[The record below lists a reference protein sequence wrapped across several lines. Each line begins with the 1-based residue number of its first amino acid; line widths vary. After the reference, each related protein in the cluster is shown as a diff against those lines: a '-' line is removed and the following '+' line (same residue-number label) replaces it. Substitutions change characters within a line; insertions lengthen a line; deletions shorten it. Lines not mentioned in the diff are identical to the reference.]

1 MSVDAS
7 KFCTNLLPLITLV
20 SYYTIFW
27 GEKHLVVGDSKKKP
41 E

>member
-27 GEKHLVVGDSKKKP
+27 KKKNHLVVGDSKKKP
-41 E
+41 